1 MGFPPPS
8 AEQLEESRGKT
19 AELEAK
25 IEALKLE
32 ICRKKEAASRPV
44 PLASLLPR
52 RVQAWLQTLLTPRD
66 VAESIR
72 SAQVEH
78 DWLTYD
84 RTRRQRPLYPR
95 KRALSLTNAPP
106 MRCQWQRQSPFF
118 SGLPAEI
125 RRLVYA
131 EVLGG
136 LTIEIELTKGGHNGP
151 KGSEGLSIFRWSRI
165 DDSAGRYWCSPG
177 YKGYSHGIE
186 GGFRPWILPLLQ
198 TCRQV

>member
-8 AEQLEESRGKT
+8 AAELEEYRRKT
-19 AELEAK
+19 AEFEAK
-25 IEALKLE
+25 IGALKRE
-32 ICRKKEAASRPV
+32 ISCKKEAATRPV

-52 RVQAWLQTLLTPRD
+52 RVQAWLQTRFIPRD

-72 SAQVEH
+72 SLQVEH

-84 RTRRQRPLYPR
+84 RTSHRRPLYPR
-95 KRALSLTNAPP
+95 KRTLSLENAPLV
-106 MRCQWQRQSPFF
+106 RYQWQQQSPLFCR
-118 SGLPAEI
+118 LPAEI
-125 RRLVYA
+125 RRLVYD

-136 LTIEIELTKGGHNGP
+136 LTIEIQVTQAGRNGP
-151 KGSEGLSIFRWSRI
+151 QGSEGLSIFWASRI

-177 YKGYSHGIE
+177 YRGYPHGTE

-198 TCRQV
+198 TCRRM